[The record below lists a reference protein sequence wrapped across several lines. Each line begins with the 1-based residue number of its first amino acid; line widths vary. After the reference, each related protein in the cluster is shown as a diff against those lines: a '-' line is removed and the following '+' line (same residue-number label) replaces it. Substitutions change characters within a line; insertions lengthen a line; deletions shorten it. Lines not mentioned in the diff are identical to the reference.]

1 MSPDASYPDASYPDA
16 SFEPVDPAVTP
27 RFAGLATFMRSV
39 PHAIDPAVDVG
50 LCGVPFDLGLNHR
63 TGARHGPAGVREASR
78 LIRRVHPVSGIRPF
92 EICNV
97 ADLGD
102 APINPMSKDVSIAQ
116 IEAFFAEMR
125 DAGIVPLAVG
135 GDHTIPLPIIRAL
148 ADAEKGCGPVG
159 LLHFDAHA
167 DTLDQLCGDKIN
179 HATFM
184 RRGVEEGLIDPKRVV
199 QLGLRGSRFT
209 PDDIQYGYDA
219 GFEIITMDDYEELGR
234 AETIRRIAR
243 VLDGPDGPGEN
254 GGGPVY
260 VSLDIDG
267 LDPAYL
273 PGTGV
278 PEIGGLIPRDVQVIL
293 RSLRGRHLVG
303 ADISEVSP
311 LHDPTGITCVTVA
324 NLMFE
329 LLCVIADGVAA
340 RRAG

>member
-1 MSPDASYPDASYPDA
+1 MAGNNE
-16 SFEPVDPAVTP
+16 FEPIDPSTNP
-27 RFAGLATFMRSV
+27 RFADIATFMRTRR
-39 PHAIDPAVDVG
+39 HEIAGDVDIG

-78 LIRRVHPVSGIRPF
+78 IIRRVHPTSGVRPF

-102 APINPMSKDVSIAQ
+102 APVNPMSKDKSIEQ
-116 IEAFFAEMR
+116 IEGFFAELTTN
-125 DAGIVPLAVG
+125 GIAPIACG
-135 GDHTIPLPIIRAL
+135 GDHTIPLPILRAL
-148 ADAEKGCGPVG
+148 ARDRPVG

-167 DTLDQLCGDKIN
+167 DILDEICGDRIN

-184 RRGVEEGLIDPKRVV
+184 RRGVEEGLIDPERVV
-199 QLGLRGSRFT
+199 QVGLRGSRFT
-209 PDDIQYGYDA
+209 GIEDIQYGYDV
-219 GFEIITMDDYEELGR
+219 GFTVITMDEYEEMGR
-234 AETIRRIAR
+234 SR
-243 VLDGPDGPGEN
+243 VIGQIGEVLA
-254 GGGPVY
+254 GGPVY

-267 LDPAYL
+267 LDPAFL

-278 PEIGGLIPRDVQVIL
+278 PEIGGITPRDAQVIL
-293 RSLRGRHLVG
+293 RSLQGMEIVG

-329 LLCVIADGVAA
+329 MLCIIAHGIDL
-340 RRAG
+340 RR